1 MPEDKTRQAL
11 RKAEH
16 AKTLLEDPTLTGAW
30 EQVEGDLHKMWA
42 ASKSD
47 DTDGR
52 EALYRELHGL
62 KSVRARLEQTINAGK
77 LAEKEL
83 EHQKNGN

>member
-1 MPEDKTRQAL
+1 MDDKIKQAI

-16 AKTLLEDPTLTGAW
+16 AKTLLENPVLTGAW

-42 ASKSD
+42 NSKSD

>member
-1 MPEDKTRQAL
+1 MSEDKTRQAI
-11 RKAEH
+11 RRAEH
-16 AKTLLEDPTLTGAW
+16 AKALLDDPTLTGAW
-30 EQVEGDLHKMWA
+30 GQVEGDLHKMWA
-42 ASKSD
+42 SSKSD
-47 DTDGR
+47 EMDGR

-83 EHQKNGN
+83 EHQKNVN

>member
-1 MPEDKTRQAL
+1 MDDKLKQAL
-11 RKAEH
+11 RKADYAH
-16 AKTLLEDPTLTGAW
+16 ALLADPTLIDAW
-30 EQVEGDLHKMWA
+30 EKVEGDLHKMWA